1 MTDNQRAENIKL
13 QGIAVSPGIIIGKAR
28 LVDRSKQKIVYQY
41 LIDEKDLN
49 REVERFR
56 NALLVTKQ
64 QIAAVKNNMP
74 EQLKQHAFILDTH
87 LMILDD
93 SMVSEATTKTIVE
106 EKINAEWALK
116 KSVQKIN
123 KIFSEIEDEYLRDRS
138 NDVENVAERILRNL
152 AGKEQ
157 DSLSV
162 INERVIIVAHNL
174 SPADTSEL
182 NTSKI
187 MGFITDIG
195 GRTSHT
201 AIMAQALEI
210 PAVVGLESAT
220 NVISDG
226 CLLIVDGYK
235 GEVIINPDVN
245 IISAFQ
251 EKQTYYDKYKS
262 SILRLNYLPSE
273 TTDGHRVT
281 LKANVE
287 FFEEIAAAKD
297 HGAEGIG
304 LYRTEYL
311 YLRSKEIP
319 DEDELYKDYKQVAE
333 IILPETVTIRTLDL
347 GGDKI
352 LTHYQTA
359 KEMNPALGLRA
370 IRFCLKEPDIFK
382 SQLRAILRASAHG
395 NVRILFPMISGFQ
408 EFLDVK
414 KILGEVMND
423 LESRKVEYDRDI
435 KIGIMIEIPSA
446 VTIADI
452 LAKHVDFFSIGTN
465 DLIQYALAI
474 DRVNEHV
481 AFMYEPYHPAVIRMI
496 KQTVDAARDAG
507 IEVSLCGE
515 MAGDPMCASILLGI
529 GIDELSMNSGSIPL
543 IKKIIRSISRK
554 EAMNDLNHI
563 MELTTAREIKK
574 FIEKNLERFIPELKD
589 KNTLKPPGNNSLSI
603 GN

>member
-1 MTDNQRAENIKL
+1 MTENKCGDNVRL

-28 LVDRSKQKIVYQY
+28 LIDRSEQKIVYKY
-41 LIDEKDLN
+41 LVNENDLA
-49 REVERFR
+49 REVERFQ
-56 NALLVTKQ
+56 NALQATRE
-64 QIAAVKNNMP
+64 QITTIKNKMP

-87 LMILDD
+87 LMIIDD
-93 SMVSEATTKTIVE
+93 SMVSDATVKNILE

-116 KSVQKIN
+116 KSIQKIN
-123 KIFSEIEDEYLRDRS
+123 KIFSEIEDEYIKGRVT
-138 NDVENVAERILRNL
+138 DVENVAERILRNL
-152 AGKEQ
+152 AGKAQ

-162 INERVIIVAHNL
+162 IDESVIIVAHNL
-174 SPADTSEL
+174 SPADTTEL

-187 MGFITDIG
+187 LGFITDIG

-210 PAVVGLESAT
+210 PAVVGLETATSA
-220 NVISDG
+220 VSEG

-245 IISAFQ
+245 LISAFQ
-251 EKQTYYDKYKS
+251 EKQTYYEKYKS
-262 SILRLNYLPSE
+262 SILRLSYLPSE
-273 TTDGHRVT
+273 TVDGHRVT
-281 LKANVE
+281 LKANIE
-287 FFEEIAAAKD
+287 FIEEIPAAKE

-311 YLRSKEIP
+311 YLRTKGIP
-319 DEDELYKDYKQVAE
+319 DEEELFNDYKQVAE
-333 IILPETVTIRTLDL
+333 IILPEEVTIRTLDL
-347 GGDKI
+347 GGDKF
-352 LTHYQTA
+352 LAYYQGT

-382 SQLRAILRASAHG
+382 SQLRAILRASAYG
-395 NVRILFPMISGFQ
+395 KVRILFPMISGLQ
-408 EFLDVK
+408 ELLDVK
-414 KILGEVMND
+414 KILDEVMND
-423 LESRKVEYDRDI
+423 LDSRNVKYDHDI

-446 VTIADI
+446 VTVADI

-496 KQTVDAARDAG
+496 IQTAKAARDAG

-543 IKKIIRSISRK
+543 IKKIIRSLSRK
-554 EAMNDLNHI
+554 EAISDLNHI
-563 MELTTAREIKK
+563 AELTTAMEVKN
-574 FIEKNLERFIPELKD
+574 FIDKNLERFIPGLDDKAALK
-589 KNTLKPPGNNSLSI
+589 LS
-603 GN
+603 GSRPN

>member
-1 MTDNQRAENIKL
+1 MTNNKNGQNVRL

-41 LIDEKDLN
+41 IVNENDLN

-56 NALLVTKQ
+56 NALQATRD
-64 QIAAVKNNMP
+64 QIAAVKNTMP
-74 EQLKQHAFILDTH
+74 EQLKQHAFILEAH

-93 SMVSEATTKTIVE
+93 SMVADSTVKAIME

-116 KSVQKIN
+116 KSVQKVN
-123 KIFSEIEDEYLRDRS
+123 KIFNEIDDEYIRERFS
-138 NDVENVAERILRNL
+138 DVENVAERILRNL
-152 AGKEQ
+152 AGKGQETLTVT
-157 DSLSV
+157 DE
-162 INERVIIVAHNL
+162 NVIIVAHNL
-174 SPADTSEL
+174 SPADTTEL

-187 MGFITDIG
+187 LGFITDIG

-210 PAVVGLESAT
+210 PAVVGLETAT
-220 NVISDG
+220 NIIADG

-235 GEVIINPDVN
+235 GEVVINPDVN
-245 IISAFQ
+245 LISAFQ
-251 EKQTYYDKYKS
+251 EKQTYYEKYKS
-262 SILRLNYLPSE
+262 SILRLSYLPSE

-281 LKANVE
+281 MKANIE
-287 FFEEIAAAKD
+287 FVEEITAAKD

-311 YLRSKEIP
+311 YLRSKGIP
-319 DEDELYKDYKQVAE
+319 DEEELFNDYKQVAQ
-333 IILPETVTIRTLDL
+333 IIQPEAVTIRTLDI
-347 GGDKI
+347 GGDK
-352 LTHYQTA
+352 LLSSYQTA

-370 IRFCLKEPDIFK
+370 IRFCLKETDIFK
-382 SQLRAILRASAHG
+382 SQLRAILRASAFG
-395 NVRILFPMISGFQ
+395 RVQILFPMISGLQ
-408 EFLDVK
+408 ELLDVK
-414 KILGEVMND
+414 KVLAEVMRD
-423 LESRKVEYDRDI
+423 LKRRKVEYDHDI

-446 VTIADI
+446 VTVADI
-452 LAKHVDFFSIGTN
+452 LARHVDFFSIGTN

-496 KQTVDAARDAG
+496 MQTVKAARDAG
-507 IEVSLCGE
+507 IEVALCGE

-529 GIDELSMNSGSIPL
+529 GIDELSMTSGAIPL

-554 EAMNDLNHI
+554 QAMDDLNHI
-563 MELTTAREIKK
+563 IGLTTAMEVKD
-574 FIEKNLERFIPELKD
+574 FIEKNLDRFIPDIKD
-589 KNTLKPPGNNSLSI
+589 KNALQPSGNN
-603 GN
+603 